1 MSPVHNLFFA
11 LTFFMKTTPHC
22 SVGAIEQAS
31 SQDLDYCAELITASA
46 LNGSE
51 QNPSSRQRQCHAQLG
66 RMSPKRQK
74 CENIFGADGFLRCRE
89 FFCAAA

>member
-11 LTFFMKTTPHC
+11 LTFFMKATPH
-22 SVGAIEQAS
+22 SGVGAIEQVS

-74 CENIFGADGFLRCRE
+74 CENIFGAGGFLRCRE
-89 FFCAAA
+89 FFCAAT